1 VTAENGRLI
10 IVSNRLP
17 VSVLRQGDGTRVEPS
32 PGGLATALSAVWSS
46 LSNGLWIGWP
56 GNSDNANI
64 DPLLAKAAKDEPY
77 DLQSVSLNDQE
88 IAKFYMGF
96 ANEIIWPLFHDLQS
110 QCNFNPEYWEMYQQ
124 VNRKFARATAPQAA
138 AEDFVWVHDYHFML
152 VGQYLR
158 DADVK
163 SKIGFFQHIPFPPP
177 DIFEKLPWREAILR
191 ALLQYDVL
199 GFQTER
205 DRSNFLSCLARLLP
219 DTEVMGA
226 GPSHLS
232 VRFEGRSTVIGA
244 FPISI
249 DFDEFAIPAAKTD
262 VAARAAN
269 IRKELS
275 DSLLMLGVDRMDYT
289 KGIPE
294 RLQSFRIL
302 LERYPELRRQ
312 VTLVQI
318 VVPSR
323 ADIPKYQDLRQQVE
337 LLVSEINGQFTQPGW
352 VPIHY
357 IYRSLRR
364 EDLLGYYRAADIAL
378 ITPLKDGMNL
388 VAKEFCAAQVDERG
402 VLVLSEF
409 AGASPELRHGALLVN
424 PNDFVGVAQAIYE
437 ACQMLPAEKRRR
449 MRLLREIVKSQN
461 VHRWARSFLQASD
474 STQPPRSGS
483 AAGGQR
489 TANATG
495 SSVTPGVALLGRPAL
510 PAKRIASPGINSLGA
525 D

>member
-1 VTAENGRLI
+1 MTADKGRLI

-17 VSVLRQGDGTRVEPS
+17 ISVLRQGDGTRVEPS

-46 LSNGLWIGWP
+46 RSNGLWIGWP
-56 GNSDNANI
+56 GNADGGNI
-64 DPLLAKAAKDEPY
+64 DPLLEKAARHEPY
-77 DLQSVSLNDQE
+77 DLQAVSLNEQE
-88 IAKFYMGF
+88 IAKFYIGF

-124 VNRKFARATAPQAA
+124 VNRKFAQTTAPQAGA
-138 AEDFVWVHDYHFML
+138 DDFVWVHDYHFML

-158 DADVK
+158 DAGVK
-163 SKIGFFQHIPFPPP
+163 AKIGFFQHIPFPPP
-177 DIFEKLPWREAILR
+177 DIFEKLPWRGAILR
-191 ALLQYDVL
+191 GLLQYNVL

-205 DRSNFLSCLARLLP
+205 DRSNFLNCLARLLP
-219 DTEVMGA
+219 DAEVIGGSQGA
-226 GPSHLS
+226 LS
-232 VRFEGRSTVIGA
+232 VRFDGRQTVVGA

-249 DFDEFAIPAAKTD
+249 DYDEFAIPAAQAD

-275 DSLLMLGVDRMDYT
+275 DSLLVLGVDRMDYT

-294 RLQSFRIL
+294 RLQSFRTL

-323 ADIPKYQDLRQQVE
+323 SDIPKYQDLRQQVE
-337 LLVSEINGQFTQPGW
+337 LLVSEINGRFTQPGW

-378 ITPLKDGMNL
+378 VTPLKDGMNL

-424 PNDFVGVAQAIYE
+424 PNDFVGVAQAIYQ
-437 ACQMLPAEKRRR
+437 ACQMLPSEKRHR
-449 MRLLREIVKSQN
+449 MHLLREIVKSQN
-461 VHRWARSFLQASD
+461 VHRWARSFLDACTASP
-474 STQPPRSGS
+474 TPRSRPAPAGKLALQA
-483 AAGGQR
+483 AAGSG
-489 TANATG
+489 
-495 SSVTPGVALLGRPAL
+495 TPGVALLGRPSASS
-510 PAKRIASPGINSLGA
+510 KRIASSGLTSFGA